1 MRKRAEDTKTRHRLK
16 SSKRLVRK
24 ILGFEV
30 RNEKKFVKKK
40 AKERS
45 LLFLF
50 KILFTFALE
59 HLTDLHKHRK

>member
-1 MRKRAEDTKTRHRLK
+1 MSTKTRHRLK

-30 RNEKKFVKKK
+30 RNAKKFVKKK

-50 KILFTFALE
+50 KIFMFTFALE